1 MRARRAVCAP
11 HNIRVA
17 GAPEDTRMQ
26 QHTRRRWPCR
36 FGLILAAAMVL
47 GGCANGDRSA
57 SAAGSAKEPV
67 GYLAPAQRP
76 QATGV
81 LPPAPQAGSARYEAD
96 RQIFKATR
104 QLQGTPRW
112 TLATSDADGATP
124 AMLRGFSCAV
134 GVPLDAAQLPRLV
147 NLLDRAGADADH
159 ANTPVKQANRRQ
171 RPFQIDDGA
180 VCQPKPQLAK
190 SFDYPSGQATLGWTI
205 GLILAELAPDRAT
218 DIDLRARAYADSRV
232 ICGAHNYR
240 AIEAGTMNAAI
251 VVAALHASPAFW
263 QDAASARRELAAYR
277 QSTAAMDA
285 GQCTAEKALIST
297 TPY

>member
-1 MRARRAVCAP
+1 
-11 HNIRVA
+11 
-17 GAPEDTRMQ
+17 MQ
-26 QHTRRRWPCR
+26 QHIRRRRPCR
-36 FGLILAAAMVL
+36 FGLILAATVVL
-47 GGCANGDRSA
+47 GGCANGDQSA
-57 SAAGSAKEPV
+57 SAAGSAKEAA

-76 QATGV
+76 QTIGV
-81 LPPAPQAGSARYEAD
+81 LPPAPQAGTARYEAD

-159 ANTPVKQANRRQ
+159 VNTPVKQANRRQ

-180 VCQPKPQLAK
+180 VCQSKLQLAK
-190 SFDYPSGQATLGWTI
+190 SFDYPSGQAALGWTI

-232 ICGAHNYR
+232 ICGAHNYS
-240 AIEAGTMNAAI
+240 AIEAGAMNAAT
-251 VVAALHASPAFW
+251 VVAALHASPAFRR
-263 QDAASARRELAAYR
+263 DAASARRELAAYR
-277 QSTAAMDA
+277 QSAAATDA
-285 GQCTAEKALIST
+285 GQCAAEKALIST

>member
-1 MRARRAVCAP
+1 
-11 HNIRVA
+11 
-17 GAPEDTRMQ
+17 MQ
-26 QHTRRRWPCR
+26 QHIRRRRPCR
-36 FGLILAAAMVL
+36 FGLILAATVVL
-47 GGCANGDRSA
+47 GGCANGDQSA
-57 SAAGSAKEPV
+57 SAAGSAEETV

-81 LPPAPQAGSARYEAD
+81 LPPAPQAGSARYVAD

-112 TLATSDADGATP
+112 TLATRDADGATP

-159 ANTPVKQANRRQ
+159 VNTPVKQANRRQ

-218 DIDLRARAYADSRV
+218 GIDLRARAYADSRV
-232 ICGAHNYR
+232 ICGAHNYS
-240 AIEAGTMNAAI
+240 AIEAGAMNASI
-251 VVAALHASPAFW
+251 VVAALHASPAFRH
-263 QDAASARRELAAYR
+263 DVESARRELAAYR
-277 QSTAAMDA
+277 QSPAAMDA